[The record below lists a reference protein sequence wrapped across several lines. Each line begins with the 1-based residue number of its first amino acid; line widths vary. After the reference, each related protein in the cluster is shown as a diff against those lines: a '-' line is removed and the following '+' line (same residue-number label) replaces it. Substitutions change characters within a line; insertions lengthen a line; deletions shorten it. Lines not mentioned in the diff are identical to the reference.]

1 MLQRFWGTLKTLQK
15 VSKGIID
22 DFPSISIVIP
32 TYNSEGTLA
41 QCLESI
47 SIQDYP
53 REKVEVI
60 IVDGGSK
67 DKTMEI
73 ARKYQVDKIL
83 NNTQKVEEFGRA
95 LGIET
100 SKNDLIAFVDQDN
113 ILVSPAWLQKMV
125 KPFKEDIIVGSEPL
139 FYSFRKG
146 DSAMVR
152 YCSLIGADDPLYIYL
167 GYYDRFCYFKGK
179 WTDAPVE
186 EKNEINHLHVK
197 LLSSRELPTM
207 GANGFIIRKG
217 ALLKI
222 QFKPFIH
229 TDIIYQLVMLGYRD
243 FAKVKVGIVHLHA
256 GSIIDFLKKKL
267 RRIQRAPLRKRGY
280 NVILKSKVCKFIL
293 RAFLLFP
300 ISRDA
305 IVGYRRK
312 PDSAWFLHILICPL
326 IIMTYILGIIGVF
339 IKKGHKWI
347 VHERKWF
354 SYY

>member
-1 MLQRFWGTLKTLQK
+1 MQK
-15 VSKGIID
+15 VSKGAIED
-22 DFPSISIVIP
+22 LPSISIVIP

-47 SIQDYP
+47 LIQDYP

-83 NNTQKVEEFGRA
+83 NNKQKVEEFGRV

-100 SKNDLIAFVDQDN
+100 SRNEIIAFVDQDN
-113 ILVSPAWLQKMV
+113 ILVSPVWLQKMV
-125 KPFKEDIIVGSEPL
+125 KPFKEDEIVGSEPL

-146 DSAMVR
+146 DSAIVR

-167 GYYDRFCYFKGK
+167 GYYDRFCYFKGR

-186 EKNEINHLHVK
+186 ERNEGNYLHIR
-197 LLSSRELPTM
+197 LLDSREIPTM
-207 GANGFIIRKG
+207 GANGFMMRKEV
-217 ALLKI
+217 LLKV
-222 QFKPFIH
+222 QFEPFIH
-229 TDIIYQLVMLGYRD
+229 TDIIYQLVKLGHRD

-256 GSIIDFLKKKL
+256 RNIIDFLKKKL
-267 RRIQRAPLRKRGY
+267 RRVQRTPIKKREY
-280 NVILKSKVCKFIL
+280 NLVSKYKINKFIL
-293 RAFLLFP
+293 RTFLLLP

-305 IVGYRRK
+305 INGYRRK
-312 PDSAWFLHILICPL
+312 PDSAWFLHIIICPL
-326 IIMTYILGIIGVF
+326 ITITYFLGTIGVMF
-339 IKKGHKWI
+339 NKG
-347 VHERKWF
+347 RK
-354 SYY
+354 